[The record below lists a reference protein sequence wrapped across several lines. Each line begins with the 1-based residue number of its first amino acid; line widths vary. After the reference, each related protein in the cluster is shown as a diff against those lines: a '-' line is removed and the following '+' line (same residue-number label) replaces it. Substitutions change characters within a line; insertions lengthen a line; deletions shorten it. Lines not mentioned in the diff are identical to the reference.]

1 MTAHESKEAGQRL
14 YKAGQYAEAMPLL
27 EVAAEAS
34 PKDENLWQELV
45 LAAHYS
51 GQFEKSVE
59 FAKQAVRQHPRSGWL
74 WRELGSQLTS
84 TDRLEE
90 AENALDNARS
100 LLGNGDEWLWRYY
113 AALHKKRENI
123 EKEIEAWENLHA
135 FGEANA
141 NDLKLLGTAY
151 YNHKNF
157 GKALEFYRL
166 SAATEP
172 SFDPLFNM
180 GLLFNDPEVSQ
191 DADAA
196 DAYRRALAL
205 MPDQDEFS
213 KTTELRDDKGHTAKD
228 YEDAASRFDEEGDS
242 ELAALARDKAVKLK
256 SRASEGRNNRAPSKE
271 RLAAAKKRLAATKG
285 KLEPLAERAR
295 TEAAGLAQPDELF
308 QFYVNPFE
316 VFQIEESEEPDAKT
330 IQRAKKKLLQE
341 IDVNDGKVS
350 WLNDY
355 PLDKSRALG
364 LEDELHDEKKRGY
377 HWAIFRNKPLLRFLT
392 HGDIGHFLY
401 ADDYFPRA
409 TLELLDEE
417 PEFRAFLSKPFA
429 RQYNVTLTRAIDRR
443 LLSVVEV
450 LFDGRRWVKPEDEDV
465 CFEGAHKR
473 IAELVEAM
481 RSKANDGSKRKVSL
495 SEMEEFLQK
504 NSLPDLFNLLPSP
517 FASSQRDF
525 AAAIRELAI
534 SCINKH
540 DDAGLSKGVLNLCK
554 RFTTRSVDLDKRLEE
569 DFKAIERIVAE
580 NRAWGKKQLE
590 EDQKYSFSALVHP
603 NAFVRIGKAGISY
616 DSSSMSAAEV
626 EAIRWGASLEQGF
639 LVGTMY
645 SFSLIVRSA
654 RWTLSVEWGSGRI
667 FSGAKDFFRKA
678 GERTTIAELSSM
690 EQEAAFQ
697 KMIEAAYYHL
707 VNPLVSKILGRLQAG
722 QSVVIGPCTLFQA
735 GIAFRGG
742 GIFSKEH
749 HLPWRDATTRTADG
763 SIYVMSIAKSAVYIA
778 MPAKDSDNAVIL
790 PIICEAMRKH
800 SN

>member
-295 TEAAGLAQPDELF
+295 TEAAGLVQPEELSKTKAQPDAEFRDDKGHSAKDYEDAASRFESEGDAEFAGLARKRAQKLYAVKERLAATKGKLAPLAERARTAVAGLAQPDELF

-364 LEDELHDEKKRGY
+364 LEDDLHDEKKRGY

-409 TLELLDEE
+409 TLELLDKETE
-417 PEFRAFLSKPFA
+417 LRA
-429 RQYNVTLTRAIDRR
+429 RQEVGFWTLMPSAMI
-443 LLSVVEV
+443 SWIFAKSIQNAAVWG
-450 LFDGRRWVKPEDEDV
+450 GRFGIMGGVAYAGWY
-465 CFEGAHKR
+465 
-473 IAELVEAM
+473 
-481 RSKANDGSKRKVSL
+481 VS
-495 SEMEEFLQK
+495 FWT
-504 NSLPDLFNLLPSP
+504 
-517 FASSQRDF
+517 
-525 AAAIRELAI
+525 
-534 SCINKH
+534 
-540 DDAGLSKGVLNLCK
+540 AGL
-554 RFTTRSVDLDKRLEE
+554 
-569 DFKAIERIVAE
+569 
-580 NRAWGKKQLE
+580 
-590 EDQKYSFSALVHP
+590 
-603 NAFVRIGKAGISY
+603 
-616 DSSSMSAAEV
+616 
-626 EAIRWGASLEQGF
+626 
-639 LVGTMY
+639 VG
-645 SFSLIVRSA
+645 
-654 RWTLSVEWGSGRI
+654 
-667 FSGAKDFFRKA
+667 
-678 GERTTIAELSSM
+678 
-690 EQEAAFQ
+690 
-697 KMIEAAYYHL
+697 
-707 VNPLVSKILGRLQAG
+707 
-722 QSVVIGPCTLFQA
+722 
-735 GIAFRGG
+735 
-742 GIFSKEH
+742 
-749 HLPWRDATTRTADG
+749 
-763 SIYVMSIAKSAVYIA
+763 
-778 MPAKDSDNAVIL
+778 
-790 PIICEAMRKH
+790 
-800 SN
+800 